1 MNKVLKYLIISDFF
15 FWTAM
20 GFVGPILAV
29 YFTDDIDGGTLS
41 LTGIAI
47 ALFWIV
53 KSITALVTSHFTDH
67 EKGNKRKLYTLI
79 SGSAV
84 LVLVPCGFVFA
95 ADIHAIIIIQIIYG
109 FGAGLAYPG
118 WMTLYTRFM
127 SDGHEGFMW
136 SLDNVITNVGYAVA
150 IAASGVI
157 AEFLGFSTLFYVVI
171 VLNLI
176 SFVSILILLKYKDD
190 ILSNHNIIRYYM
202 RRFF

>member
-41 LTGIAI
+41 LAGIAI

-53 KSITALVTSHFTDH
+53 KSITSLITSHFTDG

-79 SGSAV
+79 WGSAI
-84 LVLVPCGFVFA
+84 LVIIPFGFILA
-95 ADIHAIIIIQIIYG
+95 KDIYYIIVIQVIYG
-109 FGAGLAYPG
+109 FASGLAYPG

-127 SDGHEGFMW
+127 GDGHEGFMW
-136 SLDNVITNVGYAVA
+136 SLDNVVTSVGYSVA
-150 IAASGVI
+150 IAASGII
-157 AEFLGFSTLFYVVI
+157 AEFWGFEILFYI
-171 VLNLI
+171 VAALN
-176 SFVSILILLKYKDD
+176 FVGFASILILLKYKDD
-190 ILSNHNIIRYYM
+190 ILSNHNVIRYYL
-202 RRFF
+202 RRIF